1 MVWRCQAIPAVPVKL
16 LPSRC
21 PRIAYFVS
29 SHGFGHAART
39 RTILEK
45 FQSLAAATVFSTTPH
60 WFWGNIAVDHV
71 SYQADIGCIQQGTL
85 NIDEHATGLAFRQF
99 QTGFRRR
106 FEQLS
111 LLHTENPIDLIVTD
125 IAPEPLE
132 FAAILNIPSVLV
144 ANFTW
149 VEIYR
154 GMSSLEPEIPSLLRQ
169 YKLASTTLI
178 PRFQTGMDWVTNPVV
193 VDAVAKHG
201 QDIRKQLDPG
211 SRYQRLIYIDAGR
224 WGTDIGWNNAVH
236 FADTLFIRIG
246 PAIDELPP
254 NVLQLG
260 FGVVNHPD
268 LVRSVDV
275 VVAKPGYGIVTEC
288 LANGTHW
295 CCIPRDGFAEDDV
308 LIRFSEELGN
318 FSKADRRQLNSLDFS
333 SVSIHE
339 AASNI
344 ASDGA
349 SQISNLLSKEIA
361 TLKL

>member
-1 MVWRCQAIPAVPVKL
+1 MKP

-45 FQSLAAATVFSTTPH
+45 IESHADVTLFATTPN
-60 WFWGNIAVDHV
+60 WFWGNLGVNHV
-71 SYQADIGCIQQGTL
+71 HFQADIGCIQQGTL
-85 NIDEHATGLAFRQF
+85 NLDEAATLAAFRQF
-99 QTGFRRR
+99 KTGFQLR

-111 LLHTENPIDLIVTD
+111 LLHEEYPFDLIVTD

-132 FAAILNIPSVLV
+132 FAVKLNVPSVLV

-149 VEIYR
+149 VEIYQQMATLA
-154 GMSSLEPEIPSLLRQ
+154 GEIPDLLRQ
-169 YKLASTTLI
+169 YKLATTTLI
-178 PRFQTGMDWVTNPVV
+178 PAFQTGMDWATNPVA
-193 VDAVAKHG
+193 VDAVAKLGH
-201 QDIRKQLDPG
+201 DIRPFLNPEN
-211 SRYQRLIYIDAGR
+211 RYQRLVYIDAGR
-224 WGTDIGWNNAVH
+224 WGTEIGWNNAVR
-236 FADTLFIRIG
+236 FSDTLFIRIG
-246 PAIDELPP
+246 PALSDLPP
-254 NVLQLG
+254 NVLQLE
-260 FGVVNHPD
+260 FGAVNHPD

-308 LIRFSEELGN
+308 LIRYADELGN
-318 FSKADRRQLNSLDFS
+318 FSVADYSQLASLAFPCVALRD
-333 SVSIHE
+333 VVPTL
-339 AASNI
+339 

-349 SQISNLLSKEIA
+349 SQIARLLLDTAITA
-361 TLKL
+361 

>member
-1 MVWRCQAIPAVPVKL
+1 MALRCRAIPAVPVKL
-16 LPSRC
+16 LLSSC

-39 RTILEK
+39 RTILETLQK
-45 FQSLAAATVFSTTPH
+45 RAAVTVFSTTPN
-60 WFWGNIAVDHV
+60 WFWGNLAVDHV

-85 NIDEHATGLAFRQF
+85 NIDERATELAFRQF
-99 QTGFRRR
+99 QTGFQRR
-106 FEQLS
+106 FVQIS
-111 LLHTENPIDLIVTD
+111 LLHEENPFDLIVSD

-132 FAAILNIPSVLV
+132 FAASLNIPSVLV

-169 YKLASTTLI
+169 YKLATTTLI
-178 PRFQTGMDWVTNPVV
+178 PGLQTGMDWVTNPVV
-193 VDAVAKHG
+193 VDPVAKLG
-201 QDIRKQLDPG
+201 RDIRHGLNPD
-211 SRYQRLIYIDAGR
+211 SRYHRLIYIDAGR

-236 FADTLFIRIG
+236 FTDTLFIRIG
-246 PAIDELPP
+246 LAIDELPS
-254 NVLQLG
+254 NVLQLD
-260 FGVVNHPD
+260 FGVINHSD

-308 LIRFSEELGN
+308 LIRYAAELGK
-318 FSKADRRQLNSLDFS
+318 FSIADRRQLTSLDFS
-333 SVSIHE
+333 SLSLHD

-349 SQISNLLSKEIA
+349 TQISDLLSKEIA

>member
-1 MVWRCQAIPAVPVKL
+1 MTLEAPVKP

-45 FQSLAAATVFSTTPH
+45 LESHAAVTVFATTPN
-60 WFWGNIAVDHV
+60 WFWGNLAVDRV
-71 SYQADIGCIQQGTL
+71 QFQADIGCIQQGTL
-85 NIDEHATGLAFRQF
+85 NIDEAATLAAFRQF
-99 QTGFRRR
+99 KTGFQLR

-111 LLHTENPIDLIVTD
+111 LLHQSNPFDLIVTD

-132 FAAILNIPSVLV
+132 FAVKLNVPSVLV

-149 VEIYR
+149 VEIYQQ
-154 GMSSLEPEIPSLLRQ
+154 MASLAGEIPDLLRQ
-169 YKLASTTLI
+169 YKLATNTLI
-178 PRFQTGMDWVTNPVV
+178 PTFQTGMDWSTNPVA
-193 VDAVAKHG
+193 VDAVAKLG
-201 QDIRKQLDPG
+201 QDIRPFLNPEN
-211 SRYQRLIYIDAGR
+211 RYQRLVYIDAGR
-224 WGTDIGWNNAVH
+224 WGTEIGWNNAVR
-236 FADTLFIRIG
+236 FSDTLFIRIG
-246 PAIDELPP
+246 PPLSDLPP
-254 NVLQLG
+254 NVLQLE
-260 FGVVNHPD
+260 FGTVNHPD

-308 LIRFSEELGN
+308 LIRYADELGN
-318 FSKADRRQLNSLDFS
+318 FSVADYSQLASLAFPCVALRD
-333 SVSIHE
+333 VVPTL
-339 AASNI
+339 

-349 SQISNLLSKEIA
+349 SQITHLLLDRTITA
-361 TLKL
+361 

>member
-1 MVWRCQAIPAVPVKL
+1 MTLEAPVKP

-45 FQSLAAATVFSTTPH
+45 LESHAAVTLFATTPN
-60 WFWGNIAVDHV
+60 WFWGNLAVDRV
-71 SYQADIGCIQQGTL
+71 QFQADIGCIQQGTL
-85 NIDEHATGLAFRQF
+85 NIDEAATLAAFRQF
-99 QTGFRRR
+99 KTGFQLR

-111 LLHTENPIDLIVTD
+111 LLHQSNPFDLIVTD

-132 FAAILNIPSVLV
+132 FAVKLNVPSVLV

-149 VEIYR
+149 VEIYQQ
-154 GMSSLEPEIPSLLRQ
+154 MASLAGEIPDLLRQ
-169 YKLASTTLI
+169 YKLATNTLI
-178 PRFQTGMDWVTNPVV
+178 PAFQTGMDWATNPVA
-193 VDAVAKHG
+193 VDAVAKRG
-201 QDIRKQLDPG
+201 QDIRPFLNPEN
-211 SRYQRLIYIDAGR
+211 RYQRLVYIDAGR
-224 WGTDIGWNNAVH
+224 WGTEIGWNNAVR
-236 FADTLFIRIG
+236 FSDTLFIRIG
-246 PAIDELPP
+246 PALSDLPP
-254 NVLQLG
+254 NVLQLE
-260 FGVVNHPD
+260 FGTVNHPD

-308 LIRFSEELGN
+308 LIRYADELGN
-318 FSKADRRQLNSLDFS
+318 FSIADYSQLGSLAFPCVALRD
-333 SVSIHE
+333 V
-339 AASNI
+339 APTL

-349 SQISNLLSKEIA
+349 SQIARLLLDKA
-361 TLKL
+361 NTA

>member
-1 MVWRCQAIPAVPVKL
+1 MKP

-45 FQSLAAATVFSTTPH
+45 LESHAAVMLFATTPN
-60 WFWGNIAVDHV
+60 WFWGNLAVEHV
-71 SYQADIGCIQQGTL
+71 QFQADIGCIQQGTL
-85 NIDEHATGLAFRQF
+85 NIDEAATLAAFRQF
-99 QTGFRRR
+99 KTGFQLR

-111 LLHTENPIDLIVTD
+111 LLHEEYPFDLIVTD

-132 FAAILNIPSVLV
+132 FVVKLNVPSVLV

-149 VEIYR
+149 VEIYQQ
-154 GMSSLEPEIPSLLRQ
+154 MASLAGEIPDLLRQ
-169 YKLASTTLI
+169 YKLATTTLI
-178 PRFQTGMDWVTNPVV
+178 PAFQTGMDWATNPVA
-193 VDAVAKHG
+193 VDAVAKRG
-201 QDIRKQLDPG
+201 QDIRPFLNPEN
-211 SRYQRLIYIDAGR
+211 RYRRLVYIDAGR
-224 WGTDIGWNNAVH
+224 WGTEIGWNNAAR
-236 FADTLFIRIG
+236 FSDTLFIRIG
-246 PAIDELPP
+246 PPLSDLPL
-254 NVLQLG
+254 NVLQLE
-260 FGVVNHPD
+260 FGAVNHPD

-308 LIRFSEELGN
+308 LIRYADELGN
-318 FSKADRRQLNSLDFS
+318 FSVADYSQLASLAFPCVALRD
-333 SVSIHE
+333 V
-339 AASNI
+339 APTL

-349 SQISNLLSKEIA
+349 SQIAHLLLDRAITA
-361 TLKL
+361 